1 MKQKTQTSQV
11 IDALRAEGGFATL
24 RRLNEIIDFSD
35 WNTKTPTASVR
46 RIVQNCPQIFRIQ
59 PGLWALEEARDS
71 VLRKFSLKIGNV
83 QSEERFT
90 HAYYQ
95 GLLVEIGKYRH
106 QTTYIPPQDKHR
118 LFFDRPLGE
127 VADTAELPPF
137 TYPELLRRAKTI
149 DVVWFNARRMPAA
162 FYEVEHTT
170 DIKNSL
176 SKFFELQDFHA
187 NFFIVADEHRRAEY
201 DEKLSASMFT
211 PLVQRIS
218 FLAYDRVA
226 RMYEGMSK
234 VSEAAW

>member
-1 MKQKTQTSQV
+1 
-11 IDALRAEGGFATL
+11 
-24 RRLNEIIDFSD
+24 
-35 WNTKTPTASVR
+35 
-46 RIVQNCPQIFRIQ
+46 
-59 PGLWALEEARDS
+59 
-71 VLRKFSLKIGNV
+71 
-83 QSEERFT
+83 
-90 HAYYQ
+90 
-95 GLLVEIGKYRH
+95 
-106 QTTYIPPQDKHR
+106 
-118 LFFDRPLGE
+118 
-127 VADTAELPPF
+127 
-137 TYPELLRRAKTI
+137 
-149 DVVWFNARRMPAA
+149 MPAA